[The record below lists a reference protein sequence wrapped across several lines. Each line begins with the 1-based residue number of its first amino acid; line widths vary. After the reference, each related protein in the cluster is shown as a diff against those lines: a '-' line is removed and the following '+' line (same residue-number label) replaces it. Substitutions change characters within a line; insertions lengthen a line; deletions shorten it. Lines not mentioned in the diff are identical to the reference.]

1 MEYCPNGNLREFLQ
15 NSCSRLNL
23 ANDYLSSDLSKEFG
37 QKNLIY
43 LAWQIA
49 KGMEFLISRKVIK
62 IICCKNCLW
71 KEYIKLNG
79 KDLYAKRRWNKNFNC

>member
-15 NSCSRLNL
+15 NNRSRLNL
-23 ANDYLSSDLSKEFG
+23 ANDSLSSDLSKEFG

-49 KGMEFLISRKVIK
+49 KGMEFLISRKVIL
-62 IICCKNCLW
+62 IYQN
-71 KEYIKLNG
+71 
-79 KDLYAKRRWNKNFNC
+79 KRRMKNQKTID